1 MEISRDITPKTQAI
15 QSVSVGE
22 STSSSQSKA
31 STTGGQVQVSTSAR
45 EMQQLLQLAQEAEP
59 IRPDKVDALR
69 QKIESGTYRVDLESV
84 ANGMLEDL

>member
-1 MEISRDITPKTQAI
+1 
-15 QSVSVGE
+15 
-22 STSSSQSKA
+22 
-31 STTGGQVQVSTSAR
+31 
-45 EMQQLLQLAQEAEP
+45 MQQLLQLAQEAEP